1 MRDARNKYLVK
12 MFPRKAS
19 LLARKDR
26 LELRIEELTKQLE
39 DLTAITDALTNVDR
53 VVDGVAVQDLG
64 DQLYTCSHTL
74 DRGADIYKARGEGHR
89 GYGLSTF
96 NTFGHTNERWAGTG
110 WKKKDAWAAALLW
123 VTKGV
128 RPVAR

>member
-1 MRDARNKYLVK
+1 MKDARNKYLVK

-26 LELRIEELTKQLE
+26 LELKIEGLTKQLE
-39 DLTAITDALTNVDR
+39 DLTAITDALSYVDR

-64 DQLYTCSHTL
+64 DRLYTCCHIL
-74 DRGADIYKARGEGHR
+74 NRGADIYKARGEGRR
-89 GYGLSTF
+89 GYGLHTF
-96 NTFGHTNERWAGTG
+96 NTFGRENERWAGTG

-128 RPVAR
+128 RPVAK